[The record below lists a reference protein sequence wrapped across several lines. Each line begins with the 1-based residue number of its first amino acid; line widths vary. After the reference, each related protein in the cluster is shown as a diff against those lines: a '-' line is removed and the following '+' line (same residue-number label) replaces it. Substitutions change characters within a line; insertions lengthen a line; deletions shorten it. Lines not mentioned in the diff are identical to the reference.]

1 MSLIA
6 PQDAAFLLGET
17 TAQPTHVAGLA
28 LYELPP
34 GADPDYVSRLY
45 RELLTHTAI
54 HPRLRQRPAD
64 PVRTLGNVWWTEEH
78 DVDLEYHVRLAALPR
93 PGRVRELLELV
104 SRLHGQR
111 VDRHHP
117 LWEFYLIEGLEGGRF
132 ATYTKIHHAL
142 YDGVGSTRLLTS
154 WLSPDPDARGAIP
167 WWSAAHQRPGQAKT
181 EQAAGGGALGVAVQ
195 VTRTAGQTARLA
207 RDLAGLGSS
216 VGKVAARSLRG
227 RAGGLPYRA
236 PRTMLNTSITGSR
249 RFAAQ
254 QWPLN
259 RIKDAGA
266 AHDATVNDVV
276 LAMCAGALRRSLIE
290 QDALTS
296 RALTAGVPVSL
307 RSLGAFDGSGNAV
320 GIVPCSLATHI
331 DDPHDRLTE
340 IIASMNAAK
349 AELAT
354 QSPLQT
360 QLLTG
365 LIATGSLLATQV
377 PGAADLAPVPVNLI
391 ISNVPGPREPL
402 YWDGARMQ
410 GMYPLSVPQQGQAL
424 NITVVSYAGQLNF
437 GLTGSR
443 RRLPHLQHMLT
454 YLEDSLAELE
464 AAKARSRPD
473 TWTMKS
479 RGRR

>member
-1 MSLIA
+1 
-6 PQDAAFLLGET
+6 
-17 TAQPTHVAGLA
+17 
-28 LYELPP
+28 
-34 GADPDYVSRLY
+34 
-45 RELLTHTAI
+45 
-54 HPRLRQRPAD
+54 
-64 PVRTLGNVWWTEEH
+64 
-78 DVDLEYHVRLAALPR
+78 
-93 PGRVRELLELV
+93 VRELLELV
-104 SRLHGQR
+104 SRLHGHTL
-111 VDRHHP
+111 DRHHP

-142 YDGVGSTRLLTS
+142 YGGVASTRLLTS
-154 WLSPDPDARGAIP
+154 WLSLDRDARGAIP
-167 WWSAAHQRPGQAKT
+167 WWSAEHPHHDQTKA
-181 EQAAGGGALGVAVQ
+181 ELAAGGGALGVAAQ

-207 RDLAGLGSS
+207 GDLAGFGSS
-216 VGKVAARSLRG
+216 VGKMAARGLRG
-227 RAGGLPYRA
+227 HSAGLPYRA

-254 QWPLN
+254 QWPLK

-276 LAMCAGALRRSLIE
+276 LAMCAGALRRYLIE
-290 QDALTS
+290 QDALPAS
-296 RALTAGVPVSL
+296 ALTAGVPVSL
-307 RSLGAFDGSGNAV
+307 RSLAAFDGSGNAV
-320 GIVPCSLATHI
+320 GIVPCSLATHLG
-331 DDPHDRLTE
+331 DPHDRLTE

-377 PGAADLAPVPVNLI
+377 PGAADLAPTPVNLI

-424 NITVVSYAGQLNF
+424 NITVASYAGQLNF
-437 GLTGSR
+437 GLTGCR
-443 RRLPHLQHMLT
+443 RRLPHIQHMLT

-464 AAKARSRPD
+464 TAMAGSRRS
-473 TWTMKS
+473 TSM
-479 RGRR
+479 

>member
-17 TAQPTHVAGLA
+17 VAQPTHVAGLA
-28 LYELPP
+28 VYELPP

-54 HPRLRQRPAD
+54 HPRLRLRPAD
-64 PVRTLGNVWWTEEH
+64 PVGSRGNVWWTEEH
-78 DVDLEYHVRLAALPR
+78 DVDLEYHIRLAALPR

-104 SRLHGQR
+104 SRLHGQML
-111 VDRHHP
+111 DRNHP
-117 LWEFYLIEGLEGGRF
+117 LWEFYLIEGLEDGRF

-142 YDGVGSTRLLTS
+142 YDGVGSTRLLTN
-154 WLSPDPDARGAIP
+154 WLSPDPNARRTTP
-167 WWSAAHQRPGQAKT
+167 WWSATNHRPGQSKA
-181 EQAAGGGALGVAVQ
+181 EQAGGGALGVAARAC
-195 VTRTAGQTARLA
+195 RTARQAARLA
-207 RDLAGLGSS
+207 GDVAGLGSS
-216 VGKVAARSLRG
+216 VGKMAARGLR
-227 RAGGLPYRA
+227 RHPAGLPYRA
-236 PRTMLNTSITGSR
+236 PRTMLNKSITGSR

-254 QWPLN
+254 QWPLE
-259 RIKDAGA
+259 RIKNAGA

-276 LAMCAGALRRSLIE
+276 LAMCAGALRRYLIE
-290 QDALTS
+290 QDALPG

-307 RSLGAFDGSGNAV
+307 RSLGAFGDTGNAV
-320 GIVPCSLATHI
+320 GIVPCSLATHLG
-331 DDPHDRLTE
+331 DPDDRLTE

-349 AELAT
+349 GELAT

-365 LIATGSLLATQV
+365 VIATGSLLATQV
-377 PGAADLAPVPVNLI
+377 PGAADLAPTPVNLI

-437 GLTGSR
+437 GLTGCR
-443 RRLPHLQHMLT
+443 RRLPHLQHMLG
-454 YLEDSLAELE
+454 YLEDSLVELE
-464 AAKARSRPD
+464 TVKA
-473 TWTMKS
+473 
-479 RGRR
+479 

>member
-17 TAQPTHVAGLA
+17 AAQPTHVAGLA
-28 LYELPP
+28 VYELPP

-45 RELLTHTAI
+45 HELLTHTAI

-64 PVRTLGNVWWTEEH
+64 PVGSLGNVWWAEEH
-78 DVDLEYHVRLAALPR
+78 DLDLEYHVRLAALPR

-104 SRLHGQR
+104 SRLHGQML
-111 VDRHHP
+111 DRHHP

-132 ATYTKIHHAL
+132 ATYTKIHHSL
-142 YDGVGSTRLLTS
+142 YDGVASTRLLTS
-154 WLSPDPDARGAIP
+154 WLSPDPDARGTTP
-167 WWSAAHQRPGQAKT
+167 WWSAAHQRPSETKT
-181 EQAAGGGALGVAVQ
+181 EQAGGGPLGAAGR
-195 VTRTAGQTARLA
+195 VTRTAGQTAQLA
-207 RDLAGLGSS
+207 VDVAGLAPS
-216 VGKVAARSLRG
+216 VGKMAARSLRG
-227 RAGGLPYRA
+227 HAGGLPYRA

-254 QWPLN
+254 QWPLA

-266 AHDATVNDVV
+266 AHNATINDVV
-276 LAMCAGALRRSLIE
+276 LAMCAGALRRYLIE
-290 QDALTS
+290 QDALPD

-307 RSLGAFDGSGNAV
+307 RSLGAFGDSGNAV
-320 GIVPCSLATHI
+320 GVVPCSLATQLA
-331 DDPHDRLTE
+331 DPHHRLTE

-349 AELAT
+349 AQLAT
-354 QSPLQT
+354 QSTLQI

-365 LIATGSLLATQV
+365 LIATGPLLATHV
-377 PGAADLAPVPVNLI
+377 PGVADIAPASVNLI

-410 GMYPLSVPQQGQAL
+410 GMYPLSVPQQSQAL

-437 GLTGSR
+437 GLTGCR
-443 RRLPHLQHMLT
+443 RRLPLSAAHAHLPRGQPFR
-454 YLEDSLAELE
+454 
-464 AAKARSRPD
+464 ARDREGMTAPLD
-473 TWTMKS
+473 LDVI
-479 RGRR
+479 GV